1 MGFRPPLPCDL
12 GIPFLVSQTFCKGP
26 QSSAFQ
32 LLINSCSSYSAN
44 SGSFEEDLDLKR
56 EKSTPC
62 LIHWMIKQFF
72 FEYSRGLWGP
82 ARRGERA
89 IANLTNQ
96 FKSKRMRWLLN
107 ELLSYIW
114 SQPGTSGHFINSKG
128 RRVTFFFFSVPLYRA
143 WCTVSSFSC
152 IYVDLSIVTF
162 WCCDFCKPS
171 FRWSG

>member
-12 GIPFLVSQTFCKGP
+12 GIPFLVSQTFFKGP

-128 RRVTFFFFSVPLYRA
+128 RRGTIYFLCPAIQGLMYSFLFFLH
-143 WCTVSSFSC
+143 
-152 IYVDLSIVTF
+152 
-162 WCCDFCKPS
+162 FCW
-171 FRWSG
+171 FAYCHFLVLWLL